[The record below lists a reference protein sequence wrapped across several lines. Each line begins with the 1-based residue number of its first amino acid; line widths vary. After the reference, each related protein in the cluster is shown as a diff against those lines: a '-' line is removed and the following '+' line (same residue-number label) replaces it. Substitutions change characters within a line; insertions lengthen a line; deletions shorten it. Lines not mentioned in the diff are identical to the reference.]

1 MTDVVPKFGQAR
13 TPSWTIPS
21 TIKARQTAYCSLRRK
36 PRVPSIGSIVHDRP
50 VGPPVCEPR
59 SRAVSTLRDSGR
71 VEVHRIKDVSR
82 GQPFGSV
89 RSRPDPLKHRN
100 AASRH
105 SPVLGERIS
114 LSPDSFALLAQLS
127 LRESLVDE
135 PDDLIPQPIV
145 LAQLGRVLFAD
156 DLVLGEGVLEVKGD
170 QSLSG
175 EVSDYTGGFGVEV
188 CWVSGVSSCASSR

>member
-1 MTDVVPKFGQAR
+1 MVVFSHFASSFRLRIHPPSSFLARKSTPVWESVTDVVPKFGQAR

-71 VEVHRIKDVSR
+71 AEIHRIEDVSR

-89 RSRPDPLKHRN
+89 RSRSDPSHHKTLPADTHLSSEN
-100 AASRH
+100 D
-105 SPVLGERIS
+105 SPSPQIPS
-114 LSPDSFALLAQLS
+114 LSLPNFPFSKPSLTSPTTLFLSPSF
-127 LRESLVDE
+127 LRNSV
-135 PDDLIPQPIV
+135 
-145 LAQLGRVLFAD
+145 
-156 DLVLGEGVLEVKGD
+156 
-170 QSLSG
+170 
-175 EVSDYTGGFGVEV
+175 
-188 CWVSGVSSCASSR
+188 VSSSPTILSSGKAFWR

>member
-1 MTDVVPKFGQAR
+1 MVVFSHFASSFRLRIHPPSSFLARKSTPVWESVTDVVPKFGQAR

-71 VEVHRIKDVSR
+71 VEVHRIKDISR

-89 RSRPDPLKHRN
+89 RSRSDPPNHRN
-100 AASRH
+100 A
-105 SPVLGERIS
+105 PKK
-114 LSPDSFALLAQLS
+114 LLA
-127 LRESLVDE
+127 LRVPLYT
-135 PDDLIPQPIV
+135 
-145 LAQLGRVLFAD
+145 
-156 DLVLGEGVLEVKGD
+156 VLEHFVPTPKLLKRGD
-170 QSLSG
+170 GGYGLSMFWKRYLCYLD
-175 EVSDYTGGFGVEV
+175 VTPPF
-188 CWVSGVSSCASSR
+188 